1 MFYEKKRHRI
11 LKISLILI
19 FSAAVGIAL
28 GYASVRYES
37 FPFLNDKILSPIPEE
52 TKAPDKAI
60 EPEPVYT
67 NVVENEVLKS
77 ESTEIAESV
86 NPTFLVQAENNKV
99 FLYKVL
105 PDGTKNIEQTLPIN
119 INALRNED
127 KKLLEKGINV
137 ENKQQLASILEDF
150 GS

>member
-1 MFYEKKRHRI
+1 MFYEKKKHRI

-19 FSAAVGIAL
+19 FSAAAGIAL
-28 GYASVRYES
+28 GYASVRYEN
-37 FPFLNDKILSPIPEE
+37 FPFLNNKILSPISEE
-52 TKAPDKAI
+52 TKVPVKTT

-67 NVVENEVLKS
+67 NVIENNVAKS

-86 NPTFLVQAENNKV
+86 KPIFLVQAENNKV

-105 PDGTKNIEQTLPIN
+105 PNGTKNIEQTLPIN
-119 INALRNED
+119 VNALRNED

-137 ENKQQLASILEDF
+137 ENKQQLASVLEDF